1 VNVLLVGHSRIGQKR
16 VLPALRALGDIR
28 HLAVASRRCQPA
40 ARPGNVTVFQDYE
53 TAISQSGAD
62 LAYISLENSNHAA
75 WAERALRQGM
85 HVVVDKPAF
94 LTLEDARRLSDLADS
109 QHRCLAEATV
119 FAFHPQI
126 AAFAQAF
133 DAAGSAPARV
143 VAMFSFPPLD
153 ASDFRYRKDR
163 GGGALF
169 DVGPYAVATSRLLFR
184 RPPRSVSC
192 EILARRPD
200 GVDTAFSVLMSY
212 DAGGAFVGHFGFDT
226 EYQNRLIAFGPGVAA
241 DLNRAF
247 TLPPDAANKF
257 RLRRNNVESEVS
269 VAPTDS
275 FAAFLRVV
283 LDAIE
288 HDAWD
293 GLTRALLDD
302 AALLA
307 RLRTSSGEQ

>member
-16 VLPALRALGDIR
+16 VLPALRSLGGIGQIG
-28 HLAVASRRCQPA
+28 VASRRWKPA
-40 ARPGNVTVFQDYE
+40 APPDGVAVFHDYE
-53 TAISQSGAD
+53 TAIAQSGAD

-75 WAERALRQGM
+75 WAEQALRRGM

-94 LTLEDARRLSDLADS
+94 LSFEDARRLSDLAAS
-109 QHRCLAEATV
+109 QRRCLAEATV
-119 FAFHPQI
+119 FTFHPQM
-126 AAFAQAF
+126 AALANVFE
-133 DAAGSAPARV
+133 AAAAPPARV
-143 VAMFSFPPLD
+143 VALFSFPPLE

-184 RPPRSVSC
+184 RAPRSVSC
-192 EILARRPD
+192 QVHARRPD

-212 DAGGAFVGHFGFDT
+212 DGGGAFVGHFGFDT

-247 TLPPDAANKF
+247 TLPPDAGNKLV
-257 RLRRNNVESEVS
+257 LRRNNAESEVS
-269 VAPTDS
+269 IAPADS
-275 FAAFLRVV
+275 FAAFLRAV
-283 LDAIE
+283 LDAIRRG
-288 HDAWD
+288 AWED
-293 GLTRALLDD
+293 LTRALLDD
-302 AALLA
+302 AELLA